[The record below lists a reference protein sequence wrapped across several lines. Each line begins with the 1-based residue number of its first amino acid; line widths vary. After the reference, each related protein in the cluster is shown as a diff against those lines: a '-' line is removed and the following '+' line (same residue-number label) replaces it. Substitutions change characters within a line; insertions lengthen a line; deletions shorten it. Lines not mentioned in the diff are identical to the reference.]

1 MTTLNIF
8 DNFSRLR
15 DLSGEADQ
23 AIVESFDD
31 VTRQKLFDVIRASKA
46 RDAGEDRVT
55 AARKSV
61 RELEHAYNN
70 SVAAYEMANPV
81 KATQADN
88 MRAATAAQRPG
99 YKPKDDDVRVKA
111 LAKTVAK
118 CEADH
123 AKLANQD
130 KPNAVALGK
139 AEADLARA
147 RKSLE
152 IAQLPAK
159 TKAAMQTANEALAS
173 ARAELLHAG
182 ADQKKLEAAYG
193 EAVNAW
199 RKCLTTP
206 TTIEVQREYM
216 KRSQEERARQV
227 AAGEVAVTEKSALD
241 SVLAARGKIATNN
254 PPKYYGPR

>member
-1 MTTLNIF
+1 MTTFNIF
-8 DNFSRLR
+8 DAYSKIR

-23 AIVESFDD
+23 AIVEGFDD

-55 AARKSV
+55 AARKSA
-61 RELEHAYNN
+61 RQLEHAYNN
-70 SVAAYEMANPV
+70 SVMAFEQVNPV
-81 KATQADN
+81 KTTQADN
-88 MRAATAAQRPG
+88 MRAASAAQRPG
-99 YKPKDDDVRVKA
+99 YTPKDDGVRVKA

-139 AEADLARA
+139 VEADLARA
-147 RKSLE
+147 RKALAVS
-152 IAQLPAK
+152 QLPAK
-159 TKAAMQTANEALAS
+159 TKAAMQAADEALAS

-193 EAVNAW
+193 ASVNIW
-199 RKCLTTP
+199 RGCLTTP
-206 TTIEVQREYM
+206 TAEQVQREYM
-216 KRSQEERARQV
+216 KCSQEERARQV
-227 AAGEVAVTEKSALD
+227 AAGEVVVAEKSELD
-241 SVLAARGKIATNN
+241 KILGARGKTKTNRQ
-254 PPKYYGPR
+254 PVFYR